1 MKREVGPTWFFA
13 FVILQ
18 IWPGWKAIAVFV
30 CIGVMVIVVVRLDTN
45 LRRYSDEMQCSVVGL
60 GIGINLCASLCGV
73 STAKPDIIEISNQE
87 K

>member
-1 MKREVGPTWFFA
+1 
-13 FVILQ
+13 
-18 IWPGWKAIAVFV
+18 
-30 CIGVMVIVVVRLDTN
+30 MVIVVVRLDTN